1 MFRDTTTHFSLRE
14 QLRKEI
20 RGRFLQP
27 RRDSISFP
35 NSKQFRRDN
44 ARKLS
49 VCLIVISPRS
59 RISIS
64 FAISQFERVI
74 SPGLIDG
81 TREIRRSYRSYLDG
95 TVIETVICR
104 KKFGKKGKERKAEV
118 EKKSNLRRFF
128 LDDLENSRM
137 GGGEERNGRKDPGE
151 FIRGSNDRNVR
162 HPTKIIPPSA
172 FAVLNWHGETRERA
186 WNKYLPRNVRPVSAG
201 HVQNNGGE
209 KTEKNVHTGYV
220 YEAAA
225 SCDSSLRGIMRD
237 TRLVTR
243 LQTS

>member
-1 MFRDTTTHFSLRE
+1 
-14 QLRKEI
+14 
-20 RGRFLQP
+20 
-27 RRDSISFP
+27 
-35 NSKQFRRDN
+35 
-44 ARKLS
+44 
-49 VCLIVISPRS
+49 
-59 RISIS
+59 
-64 FAISQFERVI
+64 
-74 SPGLIDG
+74 
-81 TREIRRSYRSYLDG
+81 
-95 TVIETVICR
+95 
-104 KKFGKKGKERKAEV
+104 
-118 EKKSNLRRFF
+118 
-128 LDDLENSRM
+128 M

>member
-118 EKKSNLRRFF
+118 EKIGSWTILPRRFGKF
-128 LDDLENSRM
+128 ED

>member
-1 MFRDTTTHFSLRE
+1 MIISPSPRPGPLLFRDTTTHFSLRE

-49 VCLIVISPRS
+49 VCLSLSRSARS

-104 KKFGKKGKERKAEV
+104 KKFGKKGKERKAI
-118 EKKSNLRRFF
+118 EKIGSWTILPRRFGKF
-128 LDDLENSRM
+128 
-137 GGGEERNGRKDPGE
+137 GEWRGRKEQKEGSGRIYSGE
-151 FIRGSNDRNVR
+151 QRSQRS
-162 HPTKIIPPSA
+162 PP
-172 FAVLNWHGETRERA
+172 
-186 WNKYLPRNVRPVSAG
+186 
-201 HVQNNGGE
+201 
-209 KTEKNVHTGYV
+209 
-220 YEAAA
+220 
-225 SCDSSLRGIMRD
+225 D
-237 TRLVTR
+237 
-243 LQTS
+243 